1 MRKALQIAQAISPCI
16 LWIDEIEKGMAG
28 SQGSGSLDSGVTAR
42 VMGTFL
48 TWMQEKE
55 EPVFVLATSNNIDQL
70 PPEMLRKGRFDE
82 IFFVDLPGSVT
93 RGEILQIHLKKK
105 GRHEEAESFDLASLV
120 KASIGFSGAE
130 LEEAVKDA
138 LFRAFDAGRE
148 IEAQDIQQAL
158 EATYPL
164 SKTMRENIEGMRKWA
179 KYRARLASSEEKEV
193 LPTDGEDVPRLPNE
207 RRNLFIEEKSS

>member
-1 MRKALQIAQAISPCI
+1 
-16 LWIDEIEKGMAG
+16 
-28 SQGSGSLDSGVTAR
+28 
-42 VMGTFL
+42 
-48 TWMQEKE
+48 MQEKE

-82 IFFVDLPGSVT
+82 IFFVDLPGAET
-93 RGEILQIHLKKK
+93 RSEILDIHLRKK
-105 GRHEEAESFDLASLV
+105 GRHEEAEAFDLNRLAEASV
-120 KASIGFSGAE
+120 GYSGAE

-148 IEAQDIQQAL
+148 VEPQDIAAAI

-179 KYRARLASSEEKEV
+179 KYRARLASSEMKES
-193 LPTDGEDVPRLPNE
+193 LPADAEDVPRLPNE
-207 RRNLFIEEKSS
+207 RRNLFIRGDAA